1 MQNNNKSLKFSALI
15 KNFKG
20 FFLKKRKKHVKHSN
34 NEETPN
40 ESDFFRTLKKLIIL
54 NLKKEYLIKFFKK
67 PHSMRTKIETRS
79 VTEYLLLNE
88 KNVFINN
95 LKKFGIYKLYNI
107 VQVLNIEFYKKDEII
122 FQYKDPPNKFVII
135 FEGNISLHLPYF
147 HKKLIIIK
155 DFLDYFLYIKDK
167 FPKTFELIE
176 HRNQNLFEPLQKLK
190 TNKYDIKCLSDIN
203 KQEEKEFYIE
213 DSQKVCEI
221 SEGNSFGEIALLYN
235 LSRNFNI
242 IAETDVYLL
251 TMNKSDFMKVM
262 RNLIEN
268 EILYKEFAKLRKY
281 SYIFNSWS
289 NFSLG
294 QIMDYYI
301 PVKLIKKEVLYNQK
315 DFSDSFYII
324 KKGSFDI
331 YCELSLSEYSKY
343 KNYVIKNNKNILD
356 WIKEQKEKHK
366 LNTDKIIE
374 YINYMKKYNCYP
386 KDKDDIDKNLSYIKK
401 RMLEQNQEN
410 SQQLINIKLNEDIL
424 AEKNTKIRIKLL
436 TLEKNDFIGVC
447 DSLELKSRFY
457 SVECTSDKGE
467 LNKIR
472 IIDFIIFNSFNHGL
486 DLQNIYDYLRQ
497 KKKDLVDRVYKNLDI
512 YLNNNK
518 RIIKNVYSIAFN
530 YFDKKNNMKLY
541 KENEYSIKNMKNLNI
556 DSDGNNNLI
565 DKIRKSASNKK
576 RVYALTLP
584 ENNDN
589 IFKRRPKRKKTNFNL
604 MDPNVYIYKGV
615 KPKLKMRIKSGSSL
629 DKSNSNSLSNK
640 KGRKNQANQTCTLNS
655 EKHSHSNINFLKDK
669 LSFIEKEENFNSKN
683 YNSISIA
690 PVMYDKKFEL
700 IEYKD
705 LSFDNRLEKYL
716 TNFLGIYNTKREK
729 SQKIF
734 EYKDNQAK
742 VKNRIKN
749 FDRRKLF
756 FYEGLNEK
764 SMKKPMIMSACP
776 PSVKNKIKKNK
787 NEDFMSLIKFL
798 DKSKRNEIYKN

>member
-1 MQNNNKSLKFSALI
+1 MQNNNKLLKFTALI
-15 KNFKG
+15 KNLRG
-20 FFLKKRKKHVKHSN
+20 FFLKKRKKRVKHSS
-34 NEETPN
+34 NEENLN
-40 ESDFFRTLKKLIIL
+40 ESDFFKTLKNLIISS
-54 NLKKEYLIKFFKK
+54 LKKEYIIKFFKK

-88 KNVFINN
+88 KNIFFNSI
-95 LKKFGIYKLYNI
+95 KKFGIYKLYSI
-107 VQVLNIEFYKKDEII
+107 IQVLNIEFYKKGEII
-122 FQYKDPPNKFVII
+122 FQYKDSTNKFVII
-135 FEGNISLHLPYF
+135 LEGNISLYLPYF
-147 HKKLIIIK
+147 HKKLMTIK
-155 DFLDYFLYIKDK
+155 NFLDYFFYLKEN

-176 HRNQNLFEPLQKLK
+176 HRNQNLYVFLQKLK
-190 TNKYDIKCLSDIN
+190 NNKYDIKCLSDIN
-203 KQEEKEFYIE
+203 KQEEDEFYIE

-235 LSRNFNI
+235 LPRNFNI
-242 IAETDVYLL
+242 IADNDVYLL

-262 RNLIEN
+262 RNLLEN
-268 EILYKEFAKLRKY
+268 EILYKEFGKLRKF
-281 SYIFNSWS
+281 SYIFNTWS

-294 QIMDYYI
+294 QIMNYFI
-301 PVKLIKKEVLYNQK
+301 PIKKIKKEILYNQK

-324 KKGSFDI
+324 KKGSFDV
-331 YCELSLSEYSKY
+331 YCDLSLSEYSKY

-374 YINYMKKYNCYP
+374 YINYMKNNNCYP
-386 KDKDDIDKNLSYIKK
+386 KDKDDIDKNLLYIKK
-401 RMLEQNQEN
+401 RMLEQDQEN

-424 AEKNTKIRIKLL
+424 SEKNTKIRIKVLSL
-436 TLEKNDFIGVC
+436 NKNDFIGVC

-518 RIIKNVYSIAFN
+518 RIIKNVYSLAFN
-530 YFDKKNNMKLY
+530 YFDKRNNMKLY
-541 KENEYSIKNMKNLNI
+541 KENEFTIKNMKNLYT

-565 DKIRKSASNKK
+565 DRIRKSNNNKK
-576 RVYALTLP
+576 RVYMLTQP
-584 ENNDN
+584 ENNNN
-589 IFKRRPKRKKTNFNL
+589 IFKRRQTRKKTNFNL
-604 MDPNVYIYKGV
+604 MDANIFIYEGNKE
-615 KPKLKMRIKSGSSL
+615 KPKIRIKSGLSFDKSYSSSN
-629 DKSNSNSLSNK
+629 KKSRKNQTFNINSEKNSNSNN
-640 KGRKNQANQTCTLNS
+640 
-655 EKHSHSNINFLKDK
+655 NFFKDK
-669 LSFIEKEENFNSKN
+669 LSFIEKEENFKSKN
-683 YNSISIA
+683 YNSMTIA

-700 IEYKD
+700 IEYKY
-705 LSFDNRLEKYL
+705 LSFDNKLEKSL
-716 TNFLGIYNTKREK
+716 NNFLGIYNTKREK

-734 EYKDNQAK
+734 DYKDNRTK
-742 VKNRIKN
+742 IKNRIKN
-749 FDRRKLF
+749 FDRKKLF

-764 SMKKPMIMSACP
+764 FIKKPRVMSAYT
-776 PSVKNKIKKNK
+776 PSVKNKMRKNK
-787 NEDFMSLIKFL
+787 NEEFMSLIKFL

>member
-1 MQNNNKSLKFSALI
+1 MQNNNKSLKFTALI
-15 KNFKG
+15 KNLKG

-34 NEETPN
+34 NEETTN
-40 ESDFFRTLKKLIIL
+40 ESDFFRTLKKLIVL

-135 FEGNISLHLPYF
+135 LEGKISLHLPYF
-147 HKKLIIIK
+147 HKKLISIQ
-155 DFLDYFLYIKDK
+155 DFLDYFFYIKDK

-251 TMNKSDFMKVM
+251 TMNKSDYMKVM

-401 RMLEQNQEN
+401 RMLEQDQEN

-497 KKKDLVDRVYKNLDI
+497 KKKDLVERVYKNLDI

-556 DSDGNNNLI
+556 DSDRNNNLI

-640 KGRKNQANQTCTLNS
+640 KGRKNQANQTYTLNS

-734 EYKDNQAK
+734 EYKYNQAK

-764 SMKKPMIMSACP
+764 SMKKPRIMSACP